1 MNGDTLCSKLLGI
14 QSNLDQV
21 GVVTAPAVPDGGYF
35 VDVDGEAGHGV
46 EGVEVVEVGVER
58 CREVK

>member
-1 MNGDTLCSKLLGI
+1 MNGDTLCAKLLGI

-21 GVVTAPAVPDGGYF
+21 WVVTAPAVPDGGYF

-46 EGVEVVEVGVER
+46 EGVEVDLGG
-58 CREVK
+58 